1 VPVFIQDRTVIE
13 DTGST
18 IDLVRLGWRL
28 HNHPERLAY
37 SATPPDF
44 GALII
49 QRRRWANGGLLIL
62 ADLLRLVFA
71 RSAPRIGIAE
81 LCIRCYY
88 LASPALANFGLLLLL
103 FVPFD
108 SALASL
114 WLPLT
119 AAPYYYLYGRDLRQ
133 AGYSRSD
140 LLRVYALNLLLMPVN
155 LAGVCRSL
163 QQALTGRKA
172 AFGRTPKVEGR
183 TGMQPL
189 HVVLQWGLFAYML
202 VALGVDLAMGR
213 VAHALFGLGN
223 AAFLGYGLTRLIGWR
238 AGWEDL
244 CATASAWQGIGAR
257 LRAAAGE
264 AALALPSEAV
274 FADDEAEDDR
284 LIASVRRAG

>member
-28 HNHPERLAY
+28 HNHPQRLAY

-71 RSAPRIGIAE
+71 RSAPRTGIAE
-81 LCIRCYY
+81 LWIRCYY

-108 SALASL
+108 GALASL

-119 AAPYYYLYGRDLRQ
+119 AVPYYYLYGRDLRQ
-133 AGYSRSD
+133 AGYRWSD
-140 LLRVYALNLLLMPVN
+140 LLRVYALNLLLMPIN

-172 AFGRTPKVEGR
+172 PFGRTPKVEGR

-202 VALGVDLAMGR
+202 VALGVDLAVGR
-213 VAHALFGLGN
+213 TSHALFSLGN
-223 AAFLGYGLTRLIGWR
+223 AAFLGYGITRLIGWR

-244 CATASAWQGIGAR
+244 CAAASAWTRRSTAAVEAVPAR
-257 LRAAAGE
+257 ASR
-264 AALALPSEAV
+264 AV
-274 FADDEAEDDR
+274 FAEGEGDDER
-284 LIASVRRAG
+284 LTASIVWRAG